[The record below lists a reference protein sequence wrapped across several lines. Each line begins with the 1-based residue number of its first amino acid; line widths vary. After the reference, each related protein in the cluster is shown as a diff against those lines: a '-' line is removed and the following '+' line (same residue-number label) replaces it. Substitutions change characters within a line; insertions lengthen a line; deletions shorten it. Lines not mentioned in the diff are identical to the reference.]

1 MYGKMKDFLTKEL
14 ADIREAG
21 LYKEERIITTP
32 QRADIE
38 VKPEAEVLNFCANN
52 YLGLSNNEQLI
63 EGAVNAMKQRGYG
76 MSSVRFICGTQ
87 DIHKQLE
94 AAISDYFQTEDTILY
109 SSCFDANGGL
119 FEPLLGEGDAII
131 SDALNHASIIDG
143 VRLCKAK
150 RYRYANANM
159 EELEK
164 CLQEAQAQCFRIIAT
179 DGVFSMDG
187 NVAPMDKICELA
199 EKYDAM
205 VMVDESH
212 SAGVVG
218 PTGHGVAEQFN
229 LYGKIDIFTGTLGKA
244 FGGAMGGF
252 TTGKKEIID
261 LLRQRS
267 RPYLFS
273 NSLAPGI
280 VGASLETFRILKESN
295 ALHDKLAENVN
306 YFRDKML
313 AAGFDIKPTQ
323 SAICAVML
331 YDARLSQ
338 DFAAAMQKEGIYVTG
353 FYYPV
358 VPKGQARIRVQL
370 SAGHEREHL
379 DKCIAAFVKVGKE
392 LGVIK

>member
-1 MYGKMKDFLTKEL
+1 MKEHLSRTL
-14 ADIREAG
+14 AEIREAG
-21 LYKEERIITTP
+21 LYKEERL
-32 QRADIE
+32 IE
-38 VKPEAEVLNFCANN
+38 SSQSASIQVAGKEVLNFCANN
-52 YLGLSNNEQLI
+52 YLGLANDPRLI
-63 EGAVNAMKQRGYG
+63 AASSRMMQDRGFG
-76 MSSVRFICGTQ
+76 MASVRFICGTQ

-94 AAISDYFQTEDTILY
+94 AAISDYFKTEDTILY
-109 SSCFDANGGL
+109 AACFDANGGV
-119 FEPLLGEGDAII
+119 FEPLLTEEDAII

-150 RYRYANANM
+150 RYRYANADM
-159 EELEK
+159 AELER
-164 CLQEAQAQCFRIIAT
+164 CLQEAQAQRFRIIVT

-187 NVAPMDKICELA
+187 NVAPVDKICDLA
-199 EKYDAM
+199 EKYDAL

-218 PTGHGVAEQFN
+218 ETGHGVSE
-229 LYGKIDIFTGTLGKA
+229 LTGTYGRVDIYTGTLGKA

-252 TTGKKEIID
+252 TTGRKEIID

-273 NSLAPGI
+273 NSLAPCI
-280 VGASLETFRILKESN
+280 IGASLEVFRILKESN
-295 ALHDKLAENVN
+295 DLHDKLVENVN
-306 YFRDKML
+306 YFRDKMM

-338 DFAAAMQKEGIYVTG
+338 VFAAKMQEEGIYVTG

-358 VPKGQARIRVQL
+358 VPKEQARIRVQL
-370 SAGHEREHL
+370 SAAHNREQL
-379 DKCIAAFVKVGKE
+379 DKCIAAFIKVGKD
-392 LGVIK
+392 LGVLK

>member
-1 MYGKMKDFLTKEL
+1 MYGKMQEHLQQTLKE
-14 ADIREAG
+14 IREAG
-21 LYKEERIITTP
+21 LYKEERLICSP
-32 QRADIE
+32 QAAAIE
-38 VKPEAEVLNFCANN
+38 VAGKEVLNFCANN
-52 YLGLSNNEQLI
+52 YLGLSNHPRLI
-63 EGAVNAMKQRGYG
+63 EGAKKMMDRRGYG

-87 DIHKQLE
+87 DVHKELE
-94 AAISDYFQTEDTILY
+94 DAISKFFKTEDTILY
-109 SSCFDANGGL
+109 AACFDANGGV
-119 FEPLLGEGDAII
+119 FEPLLTEEDAII

-150 RYRYANANM
+150 RYRYANADM
-159 EELEK
+159 EDLERQ
-164 CLQEAQAQCFRIIAT
+164 LQAAQEQRFRIVVT

-218 PTGHGVAEQFN
+218 PTGRGVSEFFN
-229 LYGKIDIFTGTLGKA
+229 TYGRVDIYTGTLGKA

-252 TTGKKEIID
+252 TTGRKEIID

-280 VGASLETFRILKESN
+280 VGAALEVFKMLDESN
-295 ALHDKLAENVN
+295 ELHDRLVENVN
-306 YFRDKML
+306 YFRDKMM
-313 AAGFDIKPTQ
+313 ASGFDIKPTQ

-331 YDARLSQ
+331 YDAPLSQ
-338 DFAAAMQKEGIYVTG
+338 RFAARLQDEGIYVTG

-358 VPKGQARIRVQL
+358 VPKGQARIRVQI
-370 SAGHEREHL
+370 SAGHNREQL
-379 DKCIAAFVKVGKE
+379 DKCINAYIKVGKE
-392 LGVIK
+392 LGVLK

>member
-1 MYGKMKDFLTKEL
+1 MYGKMQEHLQQTLKE
-14 ADIREAG
+14 IREAG
-21 LYKEERIITTP
+21 LYKEERLICSP
-32 QRADIE
+32 QAAAIE
-38 VKPEAEVLNFCANN
+38 VAGKEVLNFCANN
-52 YLGLSNNEQLI
+52 YLGLSNHPRLI
-63 EGAVNAMKQRGYG
+63 EGAKKMMDRRGYG

-87 DIHKQLE
+87 DVHKELE
-94 AAISDYFQTEDTILY
+94 DAISKFFKTEDTILY
-109 SSCFDANGGL
+109 AACFDANGGV
-119 FEPLLGEGDAII
+119 FEPLLTEEDAII

-150 RYRYANANM
+150 RYRYANADM
-159 EELEK
+159 EDLERQ
-164 CLQEAQAQCFRIIAT
+164 LQAAQEQRFRIVVT

-218 PTGHGVAEQFN
+218 PTGRGVSEFFN
-229 LYGKIDIFTGTLGKA
+229 TYGRVDIYTGTLGKA

-252 TTGKKEIID
+252 TTGRKEIID

-280 VGASLETFRILKESN
+280 VGAALEVFKMLDESN
-295 ALHDKLAENVN
+295 ELHDRLVENVN
-306 YFRDKML
+306 YFRDKMM
-313 AAGFDIKPTQ
+313 ASGFDIKPTQ

-331 YDARLSQ
+331 YDAPLSQ
-338 DFAAAMQKEGIYVTG
+338 RFAARLQDEGIYVTG

-358 VPKGQARIRVQL
+358 VPKGQARIRVQI
-370 SAGHEREHL
+370 SAGHNREQL
-379 DKCIAAFVKVGKE
+379 DKCINAFIKVGKE
-392 LGVIK
+392 LGVLK

>member
-1 MYGKMKDFLTKEL
+1 MQE
-14 ADIREAG
+14 
-21 LYKEERIITTP
+21 
-32 QRADIE
+32 
-38 VKPEAEVLNFCANN
+38 
-52 YLGLSNNEQLI
+52 
-63 EGAVNAMKQRGYG
+63 RGYG

-87 DIHKQLE
+87 DIHRDLE
-94 AAISDYFQTEDTILY
+94 KAVADYFKTDDAILFG
-109 SSCFDANGGL
+109 SCFDANGAHFGA
-119 FEPLLGEGDAII
+119 LLGEEDAII

-164 CLQEAQAQCFRIIAT
+164 CLQEAQAQRFRIIAT

-187 NVAPMDKICELA
+187 NVAPMDQICALA

-218 PTGHGVAEQFN
+218 PTGHGVAEHFDI
-229 LYGKIDIFTGTLGKA
+229 YGKIDMVTGTLGKA

-252 TTGKKEIID
+252 IAARQEIVD
-261 LLRQRS
+261 MLRQQA

-280 VGASLETFRILKESN
+280 VGASLEMFKMLKDSN
-295 ALHDKLAENVN
+295 ALHSKLMDNVN
-306 YFRDKML
+306 YFRDKMI

-331 YDARLSQ
+331 YDAKLSQ
-338 DFAAAMQKEGIYVTG
+338 DFAAAMQEEGIYVTG

-358 VPKGQARIRVQL
+358 VPKGEARIRVQL
-370 SAGHEREHL
+370 SAAHEREHL
-379 DKCIAAFVKVGKE
+379 DKCIAAFIKVGKK
-392 LGVIK
+392 LDVIK